1 MKPLQLT
8 KSMQSAK
15 LNWRQIL
22 FAGLLIGSLFC
33 SPVVTLFAGIL
44 FALTLGNPFP
54 VWSKKA
60 SKKLLQYCVVGLG
73 FGMNFHESLAA
84 GREGMT
90 FTVVSVVTVM
100 IVGVVLGRLLRI
112 DRKNSYLISSGTAIC
127 GGSAIAAIA
136 PVIEATDMDIAYG
149 MSHVIDADENQTSL
163 SLATIFILNAVALFV
178 FPVIGHWLGMGQT
191 QFGTWAAI
199 AIHDTSSVV
208 GAGAAYGEE
217 ALKVATT
224 VKLTRALWII
234 PLSLVSA
241 LIFRQKGKK
250 IQIPWFIFW
259 FVVAMLVNTY
269 CNLPTQLTHGI
280 SVAARC
286 GLSATLFLIGGGL
299 SIEVIRKVGLKPL
312 VLGIILWAV
321 ISVASL
327 AVILLL

>member
-1 MKPLQLT
+1 
-8 KSMQSAK
+8 
-15 LNWRQIL
+15 
-22 FAGLLIGSLFC
+22 
-33 SPVVTLFAGIL
+33 
-44 FALTLGNPFP
+44 
-54 VWSKKA
+54 
-60 SKKLLQYCVVGLG
+60 
-73 FGMNFHESLAA
+73 MNFHESLAA

-127 GGSAIAAIA
+127 GGAAIAAVA
-136 PVIEATDMDIAYG
+136 P
-149 MSHVIDADENQTSL
+149 VIDADENQTSL

-234 PLSLVSA
+234 PC
-241 LIFRQKGKK
+241 RWCR
-250 IQIPWFIFW
+250 P
-259 FVVAMLVNTY
+259 
-269 CNLPTQLTHGI
+269 
-280 SVAARC
+280 
-286 GLSATLFLIGGGL
+286 
-299 SIEVIRKVGLKPL
+299 
-312 VLGIILWAV
+312 
-321 ISVASL
+321 
-327 AVILLL
+327 

>member
-127 GGSAIAAIA
+127 GGSAIAAVA
-136 PVIEATDMDIAYG
+136 P
-149 MSHVIDADENQTSL
+149 VIDADENQTSL

-299 SIEVIRKVGLKPL
+299 SIEVIRKVGLKP
-312 VLGIILWAV
+312 
-321 ISVASL
+321 
-327 AVILLL
+327 

>member
-22 FAGLLIGSLFC
+22 FAGLLTGSLFC

-127 GGSAIAAIA
+127 GGSAIAAVA
-136 PVIEATDMDIAYG
+136 P
-149 MSHVIDADENQTSL
+149 VIDADENQTSL

-191 QFGTWAAI
+191 QSEPGRDRHPRHQFGRRRRCRLRRGGAQGS
-199 AIHDTSSVV
+199 HDRQTHP
-208 GAGAAYGEE
+208 
-217 ALKVATT
+217 
-224 VKLTRALWII
+224 RLWII

-299 SIEVIRKVGLKPL
+299 SIEVIRKVGSS
-312 VLGIILWAV
+312 LWCW
-321 ISVASL
+321 ASSSGPSFRSHRSP
-327 AVILLL
+327 

>member
-1 MKPLQLT
+1 MCI
-8 KSMQSAK
+8 
-15 LNWRQIL
+15 RDR
-22 FAGLLIGSLFC
+22 
-33 SPVVTLFAGIL
+33 
-44 FALTLGNPFP
+44 
-54 VWSKKA
+54 
-60 SKKLLQYCVVGLG
+60 LG
-73 FGMNFHESLAA
+73 FGMNLSSVLQVGGQSLPII
-84 GREGMT
+84 
-90 FTVVSVVTVM
+90 VSTIATSL
-100 IVGVVLGRLLRI
+100 IVAFALYKALHMDSNISTLIGVG
-112 DRKNSYLISSGTAIC
+112 SSIC
-127 GGSAIAAIA
+127 GGSAIAAVA
-136 PVIEATDMDIAYG
+136 P
-149 MSHVIDADENQTSL
+149 VIDADENQTSL

-269 CNLPTQLTHGI
+269 CNLPTQFTHGI